1 MVPLS
6 GISTSD
12 LLVKAMGV
20 AQDNHRLIANNIA
33 NVDTPGYN
41 PVRLDFQAS
50 LRNALMNKG
59 GITLRNTRPEHIKG
73 GGQPRL
79 ELDGLI
85 QTSKNDKNKV
95 DIEEEIA
102 DLAENTGKF
111 NVYGSILVK
120 QFQMVKSMLANAR

>member
-1 MVPLS
+1 MVPFS

-12 LLVKAMGV
+12 LLVNAMGV

-33 NVDTPGYN
+33 NADTPGYN
-41 PVRLDFQAS
+41 PVRLDFQDS
-50 LRNALMNKG
+50 LRDALMSKG
-59 GITLRNTRPEHIKG
+59 GITLRTTRPDHIKG
-73 GGQPRL
+73 GGRPRL
-79 ELDGLI
+79 EIDALI
-85 QTSKNDKNKV
+85 QSSKNDKNKV

-120 QFQMVKSMLANAR
+120 QFQMAKSMLQNTR

>member
-1 MVPLS
+1 MPYS
-6 GISTSD
+6 GISSSD

-50 LRNALMNKG
+50 LRSALMDKG
-59 GITLRNTRPEHIKG
+59 GITLRNTRPQHIKG
-73 GGQPRL
+73 GGRPGL
-79 ELDGLI
+79 ELDATV
-85 QTSKNDKNKV
+85 QSSKNDANKV

-102 DLAENTGKF
+102 DLASNSGKF

-120 QFQMVKSMLANAR
+120 QFQMAKSMLANAR

>member
-1 MVPLS
+1 MVPFS
-6 GISTSD
+6 GISSSD

-41 PVRLDFQAS
+41 PARLDFQAS
-50 LRNALMNKG
+50 LRKALMGQG
-59 GITLRNTRPEHIKG
+59 GITLRTTRPGHIEG
-73 GGQPRL
+73 GEQTGL
-79 ELDGLI
+79 KLDALV
-85 QTSKNDKNKV
+85 QTSKNDRNKV

-120 QFQMVKSMLANAR
+120 QFQMAKSMLQNTR